1 MGFRTGQAASG
12 AAFGV
17 ALTLALA
24 CSSADHGTGP
34 SGSATQVTVSPD
46 STAVTVGRSQT
57 LKAVAR
63 DASGN
68 TLSGVQF
75 FWSSSNSAV
84 ATVDQSGVVVSHS
97 VGTANIAASTQGVS
111 GVATITVE
119 LAPIASVVI
128 APSQAT
134 LRVNTTLQLADT
146 AIDAAGA
153 PITGQAA
160 TWASNNTS
168 VATVDAAGLVI
179 ARAVGTARISATVSG
194 VTGSTT
200 ITVTLV
206 PIASIAIAPQNAN
219 VFVHQTTQLTA
230 TPRDS
235 LGNPL
240 ANRPVAWKS
249 LATGIATV
257 SAGGVVTGVAAG
269 AAVIQATAQGVIGE
283 DAIKVTSAPVSS
295 VVLSPATSQ
304 VFIGQTEQ
312 ITAVVTDATGAPI
325 PGTPVT
331 FSSSKPTV
339 ATVNSS
345 TGLVTGVGSGITT
358 ITGTSGG
365 KSGQAAVAVF
375 QVPVGS
381 VTIQPA
387 DTTIASNGT
396 AQMRATV
403 VDSLGHP
410 VSSPSVTWSSS
421 PSGRVSNTGL
431 VTPEPSDAGSPIVIQ
446 AMSGGK
452 TGTAIVT
459 VGAAP
464 VASVTVMPA
473 DTTIAANQNAQM
485 RVAVVN
491 TLGQTIASP
500 SVTWSSTPA
509 GRVSASG
516 VVTPQGTDANSPIQV
531 QAASGGK
538 SGTAIVNVTAP
549 PPPPVASVTVMPA
562 DTTIAA
568 NQNAQMRVTVVN
580 TLGQTVPSPVVTW
593 ASAPVGRV
601 SGSGLVTALPGDTT
615 IGVTATSGNVT
626 GTATVNVSAPPPP
639 PPPPPAQVGSVIVI
653 PADTTIAVDETAQL
667 QDTVKS
673 TLGQPIPSAVTV
685 WTSNPPGRVSPTG
698 LVTPRPPDRGNVIA
712 VVASSDGQSG
722 TATVNISPSGGRH
735 GQATTLTPVAD
746 EADARAS
753 PTGRQF

>member
-1 MGFRTGQAASG
+1 
-12 AAFGV
+12 
-17 ALTLALA
+17 
-24 CSSADHGTGP
+24 
-34 SGSATQVTVSPD
+34 
-46 STAVTVGRSQT
+46 
-57 LKAVAR
+57 
-63 DASGN
+63 
-68 TLSGVQF
+68 LSGVQF
-75 FWSSSNSAV
+75 FWSSSNSGI
-84 ATVDQSGVVVSHS
+84 ATVDQSGVVASRS

-111 GVATITVE
+111 GVAKITVE
-119 LAPIASVVI
+119 SAPIAAVVV
-128 APSQAT
+128 APNPAT
-134 LRVNTTLQLADT
+134 LRVNTTLQLTDT
-146 AIDAAGA
+146 AMDAAGA

-160 TWASNNTS
+160 TWASSNTS
-168 VATVDAAGLVI
+168 VATVDAAGLVV
-179 ARAVGTARISATVSG
+179 ARAVGTARISATISG

-206 PIASIAIAPQNAN
+206 PIASIAITPQSAN

-230 TPRDS
+230 TPTDS

-240 ANRPVAWKS
+240 PNRPVTWKS
-249 LATGIATV
+249 LAPGVATV
-257 SAGGVVTGVAAG
+257 SAGGLVTGVTAG

-295 VVLSPATSQ
+295 VVLSPAASQ

-325 PGTPVT
+325 PGAAVT
-331 FSSSKPTV
+331 FASSKPAV

-345 TGLVTGVGSGITT
+345 TGVVTGVVSGITT

-387 DTTIASNGT
+387 DTAIASNGT
-396 AQMRATV
+396 AHMRVTV

-431 VTPEPSDAGSPIVIQ
+431 VTPQPSDAGSEIVVQ

-452 TGTAIVT
+452 AGTATVT

-473 DTTIAANQNAQM
+473 DTTIAANQAAQM
-485 RVAVVN
+485 RVTVVN
-491 TLGQTIASP
+491 TAGQTIASP

-516 VVTPQGTDANSPIQV
+516 VVTPQATDANSAIQV
-531 QAASGGK
+531 QATSGGK
-538 SGTAIVNVTAP
+538 SGTATVSVSAP
-549 PPPPVASVTVMPA
+549 PPAPVASVTVMPT
-562 DTTIAA
+562 DTTIGA
-568 NQNAQMRVTVVN
+568 NQSAEMRVTVVN
-580 TLGQTVPSPVVTW
+580 TLGQPVPSAAVTW
-593 ASAPVGRV
+593 ASAPAGRV
-601 SGSGLVTALPGDTT
+601 SGGGVVAPQPADAGTT

-626 GTATVNVSAPPPP
+626 GTAAVNVSAAAPPPP
-639 PPPPPAQVGSVIVI
+639 PPPPPAAQIGSVIVV
-653 PADTTIAVDETAQL
+653 PSDTTIDADETAQL

-673 TLGQPIPSAVTV
+673 TLGQPVPSAVTV
-685 WTSNPPGRVSPTG
+685 WTSNPPKRVSPTG
-698 LVTPRPPDRGNVIA
+698 LVTPQPSDGGNVIA
-712 VVASSDGQSG
+712 VMAS
-722 TATVNISPSGGRH
+722 SGGRSATAAINISRSTGRH
-735 GQATTLTPVAD
+735 GHANTLTPVAD
-746 EADARAS
+746 EADTRAS
-753 PTGRQF
+753 PTGRQL